1 MNSIYDLRDGGRQT
15 KHSQAHDWVI
25 AGIVVTSR
33 LPATAER
40 INPAKRNEFRT
51 CLSSL
56 EYSEPCNLFADN
68 SRCGKFRDLQ
78 KTGPPL
84 EGHLRRS
91 SVARVHRSSDPK
103 NIWMR
108 RWQSDTGPVVRNPV
122 SSCSNLNRIAGKHKP
137 HSELL
142 PNVSS
147 SYESKFPSACSFDD
161 TCSAIVRMN

>member
-1 MNSIYDLRDGGRQT
+1 MKLIYDPGRGDRQT
-15 KHSQAHDWVI
+15 EHSQAHDWVI
-25 AGIVVTSR
+25 AGIVVTSK
-33 LPATAER
+33 LPAMGER

-68 SRCGKFRDLQ
+68 SPMWQVLRFAKDRP
-78 KTGPPL
+78 TL

-91 SVARVHRSSDPK
+91 PVARVHRSSDPK
-103 NIWMR
+103 NIRMR
-108 RWQSDTGPVVRNPV
+108 RWQSDTGPIVGKTV
-122 SSCSNLNRIAGKHKP
+122 SSCSNLNCTAGKRKP

-147 SYESKFPSACSFDD
+147 IQAFKRRSFDD